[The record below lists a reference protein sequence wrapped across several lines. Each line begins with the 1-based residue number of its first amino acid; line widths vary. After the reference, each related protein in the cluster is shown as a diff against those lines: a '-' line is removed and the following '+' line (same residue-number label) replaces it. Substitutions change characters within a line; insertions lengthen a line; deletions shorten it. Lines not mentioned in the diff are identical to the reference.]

1 MLKKTINIVTLSMG
15 AGGAEKVISLL
26 LPKLINDYNVNLILF
41 NDIRHFFIPK
51 EVNTYIIVEKNPE
64 SKKHKIFSFLATM
77 NRYKSIVGSTKPD
90 VSISFLPRPNIMNA
104 LFRFKDSKI
113 ILSERCYPSIAY
125 KSNKYRYWLY
135 KILIPVFYN
144 RSDVVFS
151 NSEHINNDLRLN
163 FNVNTPLKVIYN
175 PIELVDSEIISDF
188 DDRDFD
194 IIWVGK
200 IVQIKNPLLLIKAL
214 ALCEPNYKSVVLG
227 AAIDTPL
234 MEEARVLSQNIDIAF
249 KGNVDNVNHYLNLS
263 KILVLTSNSEG
274 FPNVV
279 LEAMSY
285 GLPII
290 STNCL
295 SGPLELLNE
304 NEEVFISEGEYLIVK
319 YGILINVN
327 DAIAL
332 SKAILMVLNNSDLY
346 KALSEKSFERSKMY
360 STSNIY
366 KKLIKIIDSER
377 KDL

>member
-1 MLKKTINIVTLSMG
+1 MG

-51 EVNTYIIVEKNPE
+51 EVNTYIIVQKNPE

-163 FNVNTPLKVIYN
+163 FNVKTPLKVIYN

-214 ALCEPNYKSVVLG
+214 VLCEPNYKSVVLG
-227 AAIDTPL
+227 KAIDTPL